1 MARIPEPSTRPR
13 SHVRAP
19 LAVPPHRVALTAV
32 CPHGFCQGLLVR
44 RSVVTVEGTVEEDA
58 CVNCG
63 RAYNARPSTPYR
75 RPRLVLSREAE
86 ARLEALMPVSRGRRG
101 TEGEVD
107 GSAGSVFSSSALDDA
122 DRGTGF
128 DDESL
133 PVTLLD
139 WR

>member
-13 SHVRAP
+13 SHVQAP
-19 LAVPPHRVALTAV
+19 LAVPPHRVARTAV
-32 CPHGFCQGLLVR
+32 CRRCQGLLVR

-86 ARLEALMPVSRGRRG
+86 TRLEALMPVSRGRRG
-101 TEGEVD
+101 TGGGVD
-107 GSAGSVFSSSALDDA
+107 GSAGTVFSSSALDDA
-122 DRGTGF
+122 DRDRGF

-133 PVTLLD
+133 PSTLLD

>member
-13 SHVRAP
+13 AKVLST
-19 LAVPPHRVALTAV
+19 LAIPPHRAALTSA
-32 CPHGFCQGLLVR
+32 CPRCHGLLVR

-101 TEGEVD
+101 TEGGVAD
-107 GSAGSVFSSSALDDA
+107 SAGSVFSSSALDDA

-133 PVTLLD
+133 PTTLLD